1 VNPEVVMAW
10 RSGLLAALLIL
21 GATPVCAQTPPATD
35 PGQEPPASTL
45 EDVVV
50 DGRPLEERAREF
62 VEEIA
67 RPVRRRGLARWDA
80 PACFGVVN
88 FRGDAA
94 RAIADQLVAR
104 ADELGL
110 PLGEADCEPNVFVI
124 GTDDGPGV
132 ARAWVER
139 TPEAFQPRY
148 SGATAPPGA
157 LANFV
162 SSDAAVR
169 WWHISVPM
177 HFDVF
182 TGESEPAVRL
192 PGYPPP
198 TLRVYAVSQHQ
209 SRIRDDLQKVLV
221 LVDVARMGAVTIPQ
235 LCDYLLMVA
244 YAQIDPE
251 GETSGYETILNLF
264 DDPSVPGLTEW
275 DTAYLTSLY
284 DYDPTRRASAGQQG
298 ERLAEELRS
307 APAE

>member
-1 VNPEVVMAW
+1 MG
-10 RSGLLAALLIL
+10 RRLGLLAALIVF
-21 GATPVCAQTPPATD
+21 GATSVRAQTPPADD
-35 PGQEPPASTL
+35 PAQEPPASTL

-62 VEEIA
+62 VDEIA
-67 RPVRRRGLARWDA
+67 QPARHRGLARWDG

-88 FRGDAA
+88 FRGDVA
-94 RAIADQLVAR
+94 RAIADRLVAR

-110 PLGEADCEPNVFVI
+110 PVGELNCEPNVFVV

-139 TPEAFQPRY
+139 TPEVFEQRY
-148 SGATAPPGA
+148 SGATAPPSA

-162 SSDAAVR
+162 STDAAVR
-169 WWHISVPM
+169 WWHISLPM

-182 TGESEPAVRL
+182 TGESEAAVRI
-192 PGYPPP
+192 PGHAPP
-198 TLRVYAVSQHQ
+198 TLRVYAKSQHA

-221 LVDVARMGAVTIPQ
+221 LIDVERIGAVTIAQ

-251 GETSGYETILNLF
+251 GETSTYETILNLF
-264 DDPSVPGLTEW
+264 DDPSVPGLAEW
-275 DTAYLTSLY
+275 DRAYLTSLY
-284 DYDPTRRASAGQQG
+284 EYDPTRRASAGQQG
-298 ERLAEELRS
+298 ERLADELRVDS
-307 APAE
+307 PAASE